1 MVSFLHI
8 SLQSIL
14 LTFWYQ
20 PSTPTTR
27 ATVPTAFASV
37 VVSLLCLYLSHLEHF
52 RSLRPSTTLCLF
64 HVLSLILDLPRLRTL
79 SLLPDN
85 QTVTIIFAVSLISR
99 AGVVIL
105 EATEK
110 RSLLKKPFSG
120 CAIEATSGI
129 FNRSLYLWVS
139 GLLWTGSKI
148 TLTVDNLP
156 ILDDDIKGASNPETL
171 LDKWD
176 KGQI

>member
-1 MVSFLHI
+1 
-8 SLQSIL
+8 
-14 LTFWYQ
+14 
-20 PSTPTTR
+20 
-27 ATVPTAFASV
+27 
-37 VVSLLCLYLSHLEHF
+37 
-52 RSLRPSTTLCLF
+52 
-64 HVLSLILDLPRLRTL
+64 
-79 SLLPDN
+79 
-85 QTVTIIFAVSLISR
+85 VTIIFAVSLLSR

-110 RSLLKKPFSG
+110 RSFLKKPFSG

-129 FNRSLYLWVS
+129 FNRSLYLWVG
-139 GLLWTGSKI
+139 GLLWKGSKT

-171 LDKWD
+171 LEKWN